1 MVEQQVQSQEQ
12 RLMAEKQKQEK
23 RGMLVPFNG
32 IVIDIG
38 IPIRE
43 HYPSLKDANGKTLKD
58 ERGYA
63 KKADKPDGYAII
75 LATFGKKQF
84 VQMVFPKKVS
94 LVPAKAYRASGFGID
109 MGENFYVKQD
119 PHLTNY

>member
-63 KKADKPDGYAII
+63 KKADKPDGYAIT

-84 VQMVFPKKVS
+84 VQMVFSKKVS
-94 LVPAKAYRASGFGID
+94 LVPAKAYRASGFGFD

>member
-58 ERGYA
+58 
-63 KKADKPDGYAII
+63 
-75 LATFGKKQF
+75 
-84 VQMVFPKKVS
+84 
-94 LVPAKAYRASGFGID
+94 
-109 MGENFYVKQD
+109 
-119 PHLTNY
+119 